1 VYKSFKKNYKIKK
14 RKCRLLQPWA
24 GQRGSL
30 MIYVR
35 WTGGLDKLSR

>member
-1 VYKSFKKNYKIKK
+1 
-14 RKCRLLQPWA
+14 LQPWA
-24 GQRGSL
+24 GQCGSL